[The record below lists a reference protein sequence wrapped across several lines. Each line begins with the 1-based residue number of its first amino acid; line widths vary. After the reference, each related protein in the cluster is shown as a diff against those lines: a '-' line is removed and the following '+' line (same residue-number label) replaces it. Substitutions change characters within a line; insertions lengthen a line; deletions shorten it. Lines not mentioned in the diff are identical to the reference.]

1 MLFCVREITY
11 TYIYE
16 TACYTGT
23 DEKSTAKKQIFWHV
37 EAHQV
42 TEHHKYIAAH
52 PKQFS
57 QTSAWRT
64 TYGTIILQK
73 PQTLPYPKK
82 KQIMRDSIEL
92 AVKWTKWNI
101 TAFVSLLL

>member
-16 TACYTGT
+16 TACYTGI
-23 DEKSTAKKQIFWHV
+23 DEKSAAKKQIFWHV

-42 TEHHKYIAAH
+42 TGHHKYIAAH
-52 PKQFS
+52 PKQVS

-73 PQTLPYPKK
+73 PQTVPYPKK

-92 AVKWTKWNI
+92 AVKWTK
-101 TAFVSLLL
+101 

>member
-16 TACYTGT
+16 TACYTGI
-23 DEKSTAKKQIFWHV
+23 DEKSAAKKQIFWHV

-92 AVKWTKWNI
+92 AVKWTK
-101 TAFVSLLL
+101 